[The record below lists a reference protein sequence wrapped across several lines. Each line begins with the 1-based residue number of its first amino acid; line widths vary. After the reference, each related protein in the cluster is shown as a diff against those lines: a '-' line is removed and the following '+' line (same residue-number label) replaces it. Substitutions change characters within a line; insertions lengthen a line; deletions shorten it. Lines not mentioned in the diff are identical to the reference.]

1 MTYKAQS
8 IVSRSLALCVGLCA
22 MSSASADVP
31 TPSVDVSAYR
41 DKLTVLSDGKGHF
54 VAVTPI
60 SSDERV
66 VFYGDGKVFYQQRL
80 VGMSRN
86 GDKWDHVFIDPRLPV
101 GGREE
106 GTGFLIFDGKQHRV
120 ECDKRVTNLNTVAE
134 ADAKTLLSS
143 AQFLRSPRKFR
154 PYALARDDRGTYYYV
169 DRGNHPEDK
178 QRFRVFAGQKGNMKP
193 QQMKSIA
200 SDPSGDVFATKT
212 GTLRLVLNKEPQD
225 LKWTQGK
232 KTVGLVRVAL
242 DFNTMI
248 ASIYNE
254 FGVYTG
260 ERLGTPCDD
269 L

>member
-1 MTYKAQS
+1 MTCKFTA
-8 IVSRSLALCVGLCA
+8 VSALGTALCVGLCA
-22 MSSASADVP
+22 ISAASADVP
-31 TPSVDVSAYR
+31 TTAVDVSAYR

-54 VAVTPI
+54 IAVTPI
-60 SSDERV
+60 GNDERA

-101 GGREE
+101 GGRDE

-120 ECDKRVTNLNTVAE
+120 ECDKRVTNLNPVAE
-134 ADAKTLLSS
+134 AEAKTVLSS

-154 PYALARDDRGTYYYV
+154 PYALARDERGSYYYV

-178 QRFRVFAGQKGNMKP
+178 ERFRVFAGPKGNMKP

-200 SDPSGDVFATKT
+200 SDPSGDVFSTKT
-212 GTLRLVLNKEPQD
+212 GTLRLVLNKEPQE
-225 LKWTQGK
+225 LKWISGK
-232 KTVGLVRVAL
+232 KTIGLVRVPL

-248 ASIYNE
+248 ATIYNE